1 MKALLKVSGHLLAR
15 IHALIVSGITS
26 LTIIFSLAIA
36 RNVATEEREVAVVK
50 KAVDEDVEL
59 FTWGWGPWSYGGS
72 KKKRAEAKA

>member
-1 MKALLKVSGHLLAR
+1 MKWYISLLSLASLSVALAVPIEGPS
-15 IHALIVSGITS
+15 
-26 LTIIFSLAIA
+26 AIA